1 MSRMMDR
8 FFVYLVVAGLGF
20 LSFFGGVLVG
30 EYDVRPFY
38 SLLRPAFGLAG
49 LFCDRPMD
57 GALLE
62 NSGLWSARPAGKTGL
77 VYAAPTQAFDGYT
90 LLSSAH
96 EQSAFLYDMQ
106 GELVHKW
113 HLPFEQAWETPPY
126 AETPDADTPFYWRS
140 MHLYPNGNLLVSYCM
155 ANNPRG
161 YGLVLM
167 DLESNPV
174 WTLDERV
181 SGEFFVDGTGRIH
194 ALVREVRNDPI
205 PDLPQIVCPFIDD
218 VLVTFSPER
227 EVLSRVSLIDQAVK
241 AVGGRSLSFLKPLPG
256 GALGTS
262 SVHPVSSALAGKLP
276 AVNEGD
282 MLVSMSVA
290 GLLAIVSSDT
300 GKIRWILDGPGE
312 KQSCAR
318 ASAAGDIIVFDGQ
331 VLKQRGLKSAVVRY
345 DPAKRKVSWLYPGQP
360 GKKLDSAYHASLEEL
375 PNANLLVTEAM
386 EGRICE
392 LTPDRKVV
400 WDWRSPFRAGKDDS
414 LVAVVLGGKRYGK
427 NEIDFEFNNGGRG
440 WF

>member
-1 MSRMMDR
+1 MNRVMNG
-8 FFVYLVVAGLGF
+8 FFVFLTVAGLGF

-38 SLLRPAFGLAG
+38 SLLRPAFALAD
-49 LFCDRPMD
+49 LLCDRPMN
-57 GALLE
+57 GALLG

-77 VYAAPTQAFDGYT
+77 VYAAPSKAFEGYT

-113 HLPFEQAWETPPY
+113 QLPFEQIWETPPY
-126 AETPDADTPFYWRS
+126 AETPAAHAQFYWRS
-140 MHLYPNGNLLVSYCM
+140 MHLYPNGNLLVSCCL
-155 ANNPRG
+155 ADNPRG

-167 DLESNPV
+167 DSESNPV

-181 SGEFFVDGTGRIH
+181 AGAFSVDGAGRIH
-194 ALVREVRNDPI
+194 ALVREIRNEPI
-205 PDLPQIVCPFIDD
+205 PDLPQLVCPFIDD

-241 AVGGRSLSFLKPLPG
+241 AVGGRNLSFLKPLPD

-262 SVHPVSSALAGKLP
+262 SIHPVSSALAGKFP

-282 MLVSMSVA
+282 LLVSMSAA
-290 GLLAIVSSDT
+290 GLLAIVSADT
-300 GKIRWILDGPGE
+300 GKIEWIFDGPGE

-318 ASAAGDIIVFDGQ
+318 ASAAGDILLFDGQ
-331 VLKQRGLKSAVVRY
+331 GLKQRGLKSAVVRL
-345 DPAKRKVSWLYPGQP
+345 DPAKRKVTWLYSGQP
-360 GKKLDSAYHASLEEL
+360 GQALNSAYHAVLEEL

-386 EGRICE
+386 EGRIFE

-414 LVAVVLGGKRYGK
+414 FVAVVLGAKRYGK
-427 NEIDFEFNNGGRG
+427 NEIDFKFNNGGRE